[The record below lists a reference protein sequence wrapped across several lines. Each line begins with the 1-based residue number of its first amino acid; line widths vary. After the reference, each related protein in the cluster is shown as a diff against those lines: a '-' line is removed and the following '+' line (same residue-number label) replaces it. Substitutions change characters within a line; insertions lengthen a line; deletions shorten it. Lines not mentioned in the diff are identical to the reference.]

1 MTENATL
8 KKILGLREAHRKHA
22 SDKDKDAMETQVSLF
37 AVWNLAMQ
45 SKG

>member
-8 KKILGLREAHRKHA
+8 KNFHGLREAHLKHA
-22 SDKDKDAMETQVSLF
+22 SDKDKDAMETQVPLF